1 MSVTLTELKSHLRIT
16 DTGED
21 TVLQI
26 YLDSALDWVENQT
39 GQKLSRDT
47 RTAYFDCFGDL
58 ELIGDSPSAI
68 TVSYIDDNGDSQD
81 VSGAVYALKTH
92 KARPYITLAYNQSWP
107 SSRAQDAAVSVAY
120 TSGYTVSTL
129 PSSLK
134 SAVLLVAGD
143 FYEFREAKTI
153 VRTYENMAAE
163 RLMRPYKIITL

>member
-1 MSVTLTELKSHLRIT
+1 MSVTLSELKSHLRIT

-26 YLDSALDWVENQT
+26 YLDSALGWVETQT
-39 GQKLSRDT
+39 GQKLSSEARVS
-47 RTAYFDCFGDL
+47 YFDCFGDL
-58 ELIGDSPSAI
+58 ELVGDSPTSI
-68 TVSYIDDNGDSQD
+68 TVSYIDVDGDSQTA
-81 VSGAVYALKTH
+81 SSSLYALKTH

-143 FYEFREAKTI
+143 FYEFREAKT
-153 VRTYENMAAE
+153 VMRTYENPAAT
-163 RLMRPYKIITL
+163 RLMKPYKVYTL